1 LLPQGQ
7 LLFSGLAGKNNFTF
21 ALCNCYVNILA
32 EEEMKAKYFIT
43 IMLFLIYSA
52 GAIFAQKAD
61 TVYLNSLDIS
71 QIQQGWGEPQ
81 KDKSVD
87 GNPLRIGNQNFK
99 NGVGTHAKSIFKI
112 NLAGGTERFL
122 AYAGLDAENGANNK
136 GSVNFEITGD
146 GKTLWKSE
154 VLKPGMAAVKVD
166 ISLKG
171 VKQLVLIVNDGGD
184 NIDYD
189 HADWVDAKF
198 VVKGAKPKAVT
209 VPKEKP
215 YLLTPKE
222 SPKPKINGAKVFGV
236 RAGSPFMYTIPATG
250 KRPMKFDAL
259 NLPAGLSLDKNTG
272 IITGVIEREG
282 EYSVTFKAKNSFGEV
297 ERGFKIF
304 CGDKIALTPPLG
316 WNSWNCFAGDVTA
329 DKIKS
334 AADAMVKSGLINHGW
349 TYINIDD
356 CWMVKPGSKD
366 PMLSGDMRD
375 KNGMVLTNKH
385 FPDMKGLSD
394 YIHSKGL
401 KIGIYS
407 SPGTLTCAGYT
418 GSLNFEKED
427 AIQWANWG
435 IDYVKYDWCSYSR
448 VAKDNSLPELKKPYD
463 VMRKALN
470 GVKRDIVYSL
480 CQYGMGNVWEWGEAI
495 GGNAWRTTGDITDS
509 WNSVENIGFSQAGKE
524 KYAGPGHWNDPDML
538 VVGKVGWGPQ
548 LHNTKLTPSEQY
560 THITLWS
567 LLCSP
572 LLIGCDM
579 TQMDD
584 FTLNLLTNDEVI
596 EVNQDPLGK
605 QAARVFKDGNIEVWM
620 KELEDGSIAAGLFN
634 RGEEKVK
641 VSVKLSDLKLTGK
654 FAVRDLWRQKNT
666 DTVDKVYKCELQRH
680 GAELIK
686 LTKTK

>member
-1 LLPQGQ
+1 
-7 LLFSGLAGKNNFTF
+7 
-21 ALCNCYVNILA
+21 
-32 EEEMKAKYFIT
+32 MKAKYLIV
-43 IMLFLIYSA
+43 ILLMLVYSA
-52 GAIFAQKAD
+52 GKISAQKAD

-71 QIQQGWGEPQ
+71 QMQQGWGEPQ

-87 GNPLRIGNQNFK
+87 GNPMRIGNVNFK
-99 NGVGTHAKSIFKI
+99 SGVGTHARSIFKI
-112 NLAGGTERFL
+112 NLAGGTEKFL
-122 AYAGLDAENGANNK
+122 AYAGLDAENGSNNK

-146 GKTLWKSE
+146 GKSLWKSE
-154 VLKPGMAAVKVD
+154 VLKPGMPPVKVD
-166 ISLKG
+166 VNLKG

-189 HADWVDAKF
+189 HADWADAKF

-215 YLLTPKE
+215 YILTPKE

-236 RAGSPFMYTIPATG
+236 RAGNPFQYTIPATG
-250 KRPMKFDAL
+250 KRPMQYDAA
-259 NLPAGLSLDKNTG
+259 NLPAGLSIDKNTG
-272 IITGVIEREG
+272 IITGSIEQDG
-282 EYSVTFKAKNSFGEV
+282 EYFVTFKVKNALGTA
-297 ERGFKIF
+297 ERGFKII

-356 CWMVKPGSKD
+356 CWMIKPGSKD
-366 PMLSGDMRD
+366 PMLNGDMRD
-375 KNGMVLTNKH
+375 KDGMMLSNKH
-385 FPDMKGLSD
+385 FPDMKGLAD
-394 YIHSKGL
+394 YVHSKGL

-407 SPGTLTCAGYT
+407 SPGTLTCAGFT

-427 AIQWANWG
+427 AIQWAKWG
-435 IDYVKYDWCSYSR
+435 IDYLKYDWCSYSR

-470 GVKRDIVYSL
+470 GVKRDIIYSL

-509 WNSVENIGFSQAGKE
+509 WNSVENIGFSQAGHE

-579 TQMDD
+579 TQMDE

-605 QAARVFKDGNIEVWM
+605 QAARIYKDGNIEIWT
-620 KELEDGSIAAGLFN
+620 KELEDGSIAAGFFN
-634 RGEEKVK
+634 RGEEKTK
-641 VSVKLSDLKLTGK
+641 VSAKLTDLKLIGK
-654 FAVRDLWRQKNT
+654 FAVRNLWRQKNT
-666 DTVDKVYKCELQRH
+666 GTVDKEIKCELQRH
-680 GAELIK
+680 GAELFK